1 VHKANSQTFMDVR
14 CIGASLAVGII
25 LACSI
30 SAQSPVRH
38 TEGNSVTSGR
48 ELYKVQ
54 CAYCHGAEGKGD
66 GEAAHLLF
74 PRPRDLTS
82 GLFTL
87 RSTPAGSPPTD
98 DDLLRTITRGIPG
111 SGMPSFSFLNQAER
125 KALVAYVESMS
136 PKFSSAPTKETQSL
150 SLSAQPA
157 ESAEIVAAGKAVYE
171 KAHCAACHG
180 TVGQGDGE
188 GARDLEDDAGFPIK
202 VRNFT
207 TGPFKGGASV
217 GDISLR
223 IATGMDGTP
232 MRVRPGLSEVER
244 WQLAYYVKSLCKAAS
259 CDATPM
265 PASGL
270 ILSARTRRKLP
281 LNDPFAASWNS
292 APTLRIPLNSLWNR
306 GIAAPDLKVRSLN
319 DGHTI
324 AFLLDWSDSTKNA
337 STVLPQDFSDAVA
350 LQFFSGQGNTTLAM
364 GDSNTEVTI
373 WQWKADWQEHIDRGR
388 RSGPEDAHPWMV
400 NDPYPVPGAAAVEA
414 GNPIALTHRLTP
426 VEEATARGFG
436 TVTPKPLN
444 SQLVAGKGVWRD
456 GQWHVVLSRAIAANS
471 GIRTD
476 GETRL
481 GFAVWDGSQGDR
493 EGQKAISTWYTLM
506 LGRK

>member
-1 VHKANSQTFMDVR
+1 MHRAIQQACADVR
-14 CIGASLAVGII
+14 SIAAALAVSII
-25 LACSI
+25 VACPI
-30 SAQSPVRH
+30 SAQSLTRH
-38 TEGNSVTSGR
+38 PEGNSVASGR

-54 CAYCHGAEGKGD
+54 CAYCHGAEGKGN
-66 GEAAHLLF
+66 GEASHLLF
-74 PRPRDLTS
+74 PRPRDLTA

-87 RSTPAGSPPTD
+87 RSTPAGSLPTD
-98 DDLLRTITRGIPG
+98 NDLLHTLTRGIPG
-111 SGMPSFSFLNQAER
+111 TGMPSFSFLQEAER
-125 KALVAYVESMS
+125 KALVVYVKSLS
-136 PKFSSAPTKETQSL
+136 PKFSSPETKENQPLDLNAQLTQS
-150 SLSAQPA
+150 S
-157 ESAEIVAAGKAVYE
+157 EVIVAGKAVYE

-180 TVGQGDGE
+180 AEGKGDGE

-202 VRNFT
+202 VRNLT

-217 GDISLR
+217 ADIYLR

-232 MRVRPGLSEVER
+232 MRVRPGLSETER
-244 WQLAYYVKSLCKAAS
+244 WQLAYYVKSLCKATS
-259 CDATPM
+259 CDATP
-265 PASGL
+265 ASGL
-270 ILSARTRRKLP
+270 LMSAKTRRKLP
-281 LNDPFAASWNS
+281 LNDPFASAWNA
-292 APTLRIPLNSLWNR
+292 APILRVPLNPLWNR
-306 GIAAPDLKVRSLN
+306 GITAPDLMVRSLN

-324 AFLLDWSDSTKNA
+324 TFLLEWSDSTENV

-350 LQFFSGQGNTTLAM
+350 LQFFSGQGNATLAM

-373 WQWKADWQEHIDRGR
+373 WQWKADWQDHIDSGR
-388 RSGPEDAHPWMV
+388 RAGPKDAHPWMV
-400 NDPYPVPGAAAVEA
+400 NEPYPVPGAAAVEA

-436 TVTPKPLN
+436 TVTPKPPG
-444 SQLVAGKGVWRD
+444 SQLVAGKGVWRE
-456 GQWHVVLSRAIAANS
+456 GQWHVVLSRAIASDS

-476 GETRL
+476 GETKL

>member
-1 VHKANSQTFMDVR
+1 MRKANTQNFMNAWR
-14 CIGASLAVGII
+14 IGAALAVAII
-25 LACSI
+25 AVGSS
-30 SAQSPVRH
+30 SAQTPRYP
-38 TEGNSVTSGR
+38 ERYLLTSGR
-48 ELYKVQ
+48 ELYEVQ
-54 CAYCHGAEGKGD
+54 CAYCHGAEGKGN

-87 RSTPAGSPPTD
+87 RSTPAGFPPTD

-111 SGMPSFSFLNQAER
+111 SGMPSFSFLNDAER
-125 KALVAYVESMS
+125 KALVSYVESMS
-136 PKFSSAPTKETQSL
+136 PKFSSALTKENQPL

-157 ESAEIVAAGKAVYE
+157 ESAETIAAGKAVYE

-180 TVGQGDGE
+180 VSGKGDGE

-202 VRNFT
+202 VRNLT
-207 TGPFKGGASV
+207 TGPFKGGNSV
-217 GDISLR
+217 ADIYLR

-232 MRVRPGLSEVER
+232 MRVRPGLSETER
-244 WQLAYYVKSLCKAAS
+244 WQLACYVKSLCKATS
-259 CDATPM
+259 CNATST

-270 ILSARTRRKLP
+270 LLSAKNRRKLP
-281 LNDPFAASWNS
+281 LNDPFATAWNA
-292 APTLRIPLNSLWNR
+292 APTLLIPLNSLWNR
-306 GIAAPDLKVRSLN
+306 GIAAPDLRVRSLN

-324 AFLLDWSDSTKNA
+324 AFLLEWSDSTKNA
-337 STVLPQDFSDAVA
+337 STVLPQDFSDAAA
-350 LQFFSGQGNTTLAM
+350 LQFFSGQGNATLAM

-400 NDPYPVPGAAAVEA
+400 NEPYPVPGAAAVEA

-436 TVTPKPLN
+436 TVTPKPIG
-444 SQLVAGKGVWRD
+444 SQLVAGKGVWRE

-476 GETRL
+476 GETKL

-506 LGRK
+506 LERK